1 MAGMVSAAEWS
12 GDLSSWVRELLAV
25 SQRAWDCAAV
35 RDFTRLALAIEERD
49 RLIKAFNAFGDLSS
63 LPPEAQQQV
72 KGIMAAARK
81 IDGEIQ
87 KALMHEM
94 EQDDR
99 AIRDTANKARALNAY
114 DRTLPKRRQFDRQK

>member
-1 MAGMVSAAEWS
+1 MVSAKEWS

-25 SQRAWDCAAV
+25 SQRAWDCAAI
-35 RDFTRLALAIEERD
+35 RDFTRLALAIEERNH
-49 RLIKAFNAFGDLSS
+49 LIKAFPKFGDLSS
-63 LPPEAQQQV
+63 MPTGTQQQV
-72 KGIMAAARK
+72 KDIMAAARK

-99 AIRDTANKARALNAY
+99 AIRDTANKARALSAY
-114 DRTLPKRRQFDRQK
+114 DRTLPKQRRFDRQK

>member
-1 MAGMVSAAEWS
+1 MVSVAEWS

-25 SQRAWDCAAV
+25 SQRAWDCAAS

-49 RLIKAFNAFGDLSS
+49 RLVKAFKTLGDLSS
-63 LPPEAQQQV
+63 MPPDKRQQV
-72 KGIMAAARK
+72 AEILTAARK
-81 IDGEIQ
+81 IDGEIR

-94 EQDDR
+94 EQDNR

-114 DRTLPKRRQFDRQK
+114 DRTLPKQRRFDRQK